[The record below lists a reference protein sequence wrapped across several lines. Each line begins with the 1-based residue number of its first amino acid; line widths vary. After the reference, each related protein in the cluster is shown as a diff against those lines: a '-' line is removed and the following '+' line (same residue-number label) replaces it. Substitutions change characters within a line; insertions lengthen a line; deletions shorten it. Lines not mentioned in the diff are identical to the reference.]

1 MLNIVVTVGNSYI
14 NMRCQASREMDA
26 VGFPRFYCPGGLQ
39 QAHVMP
45 LPEQAA
51 HHAAR
56 VLRLQAGDKVTLFD
70 GQGGEYDATIERISK
85 TEVTVLVESWLD
97 RECESPLR
105 VTLVQALSSGEK
117 MDFTV
122 QKAVELGVAAIQPV
136 ISNRSVVKLAGERA
150 DKRVQ
155 HWQSVVISACEQ
167 CGRNRVAPVNPIL
180 PLTTWLAE
188 ADHSALRIVF
198 APDAALTLHELPLP
212 EAGVTVL
219 AGPEGGFTEAE
230 IAAASTCGFTP
241 VRLGPR
247 VLRTETSALAAIA
260 AMQVLWGD
268 F

>member
-1 MLNIVVTVGNSYI
+1 
-14 NMRCQASREMDA
+14 
-26 VGFPRFYCPGGLQ
+26 
-39 QAHVMP
+39 

-56 VLRLQAGDKVTLFD
+56 VLRLQTGDRVTLFN
-70 GQGGEYDATIERISK
+70 GQGGEYGAAIEWVSK
-85 TEVTVLVESWLD
+85 TEVTVLIGPWLD

-122 QKAVELGVAAIQPV
+122 QKAVELGVAAIRPV

-155 HWQSVVISACEQ
+155 HWQGVVISACEQ
-167 CGRNRVAPVNPIL
+167 SGRNRVPPVSPIF
-180 PLTTWLAE
+180 PLTDWLVE
-188 ADHSALRIVF
+188 ADRSVLRIVF
-198 APDAALTLHELPLP
+198 VPDAALTLHDLSKP

-219 AGPEGGFTEAE
+219 AGPEGGFSEAE
-230 IAAASTCGFTP
+230 IAAASACGFTP